1 MPRTTLPRYN
11 GTSQV
16 KKTRTPTPFNPV
28 KITNLT
34 FIESIA
40 FQITLGLLTIK
51 LKLSPGIS
59 VSKKE
64 RCEFYFLLY
73 SLLW

>member
-16 KKTRTPTPFNPV
+16 KKTRTPAPLNPV
-28 KITNLT
+28 KIMNLT

-40 FQITLGLLTIK
+40 FQITPGVLTIK

-59 VSKKE
+59 VLKKE
-64 RCEFYFLLY
+64 R
-73 SLLW
+73 